1 MPYITEI
8 RCGYEILLF
17 IPKMNEPS
25 KLRCTKQASR
35 DEYERWAEELK
46 LMGYAA
52 EVTRLFGDSGIDIP
66 REEPS

>member
-17 IPKMNEPS
+17 IPKYDDPS

-35 DEYERWAEELK
+35 AEYEQWAKELT

-66 REEPS
+66 RDR